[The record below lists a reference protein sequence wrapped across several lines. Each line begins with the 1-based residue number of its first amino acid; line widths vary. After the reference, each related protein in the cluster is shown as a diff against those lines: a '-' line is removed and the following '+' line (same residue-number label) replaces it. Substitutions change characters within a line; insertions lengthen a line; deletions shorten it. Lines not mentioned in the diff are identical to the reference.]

1 MVFIYIYVFFMAI
14 LSLVAPET
22 IWKMRYWFSVK
33 NGEPSQGYLIMTR
46 IGGVILLIGLIWYLC
61 GNQLYWPF

>member
-22 IWKMRYWFSVK
+22 IWKMRHWFSVK
-33 NGEPSQGYLIMTR
+33 NGEPSEGFLITTR
-46 IGGVILLIGLIWYLC
+46 ISGVIILIALFYFIFRG
-61 GNQLYWPF
+61 

>member
-22 IWKMRYWFSVK
+22 IWKMRHWFSVK
-33 NGEPSQGYLIMTR
+33 NGEPSEGYLMMTR
-46 IGGVILLIGLIWYLC
+46 IGGVIILIALFCFIFRG
-61 GNQLYWPF
+61 